1 MKVPFFDYTELYKTD
16 YPIYRESLQSVLERA
31 DFILR
36 GDLEDFE
43 RNMAKY
49 LDAKHCVGVAN
60 GTDAIWLGLRA
71 LGIGPGDEVII
82 PAHTYIATADAVWA
96 VGATPV
102 VVDIADD
109 HMISVDA
116 ARAAIS
122 SKTRAIIAVNLNGR
136 AARLDLLRDLCE
148 EKGVLL
154 LEDNAQG
161 LGAKINGQFAGTF
174 GEFSSQSFYPAKIL
188 GGLGD
193 GGAVVT
199 NSDAVMRKIRLL
211 RSHGRD
217 ENNVVVEWGF
227 NSRLDNLQAAV
238 LDSKL
243 KVLNENIANR
253 RKVAAI
259 YFEELAEVNEVQLP
273 QKVAGSHS
281 HFDSYQNYEIEAQN
295 RNELKEY
302 LAQNGVGTL
311 IQWGGKGIHQFGLEG
326 MRCES
331 VSNANRIIEHM
342 LMLPMSQYLK
352 EEQVRYVSLQIKNFY
367 SSRN

>member
-16 YPIYRESLQSVLERA
+16 YPIYKDSLNSVLERA

-43 RNMAKY
+43 TNMAAY
-49 LDAKHCVGVAN
+49 MNVKHCVGVAN

-71 LGIGPGDEVII
+71 AGIGPGDEVII

-102 VVDIADD
+102 VVDITDD
-109 HMISVDA
+109 HMISVEA
-116 ARAAIS
+116 AAGAIT

-136 AARLDLLRDLCE
+136 AARLDLLKELVSRKE
-148 EKGVLL
+148 ILL
-154 LEDNAQG
+154 FEDNAQG
-161 LGAKINGQFAGTF
+161 LGASIGGKSAGTF
-174 GEFSSQSFYPAKIL
+174 GEFASLSFYPAKIL

-199 NSDAVMRKIRLL
+199 NSEAIMKKIKLL

-227 NSRLDNLQAAV
+227 NSRLDNLQAAI

-243 KVLNENIANR
+243 KVLDENISNR
-253 RKVAAI
+253 RHVAEV
-259 YFEELAEVNEVQLP
+259 YFEELSEIAELQLP
-273 QKVAGSHS
+273 QHVAGEHE
-281 HFDSYQNYEIEAQN
+281 HFDSYQNYEIEAKH
-295 RNELKEY
+295 RDELKEF
-302 LAQNGVGTL
+302 LAENGVGTL
-311 IQWGGKGIHQFGLEG
+311 IQWGGKGVHQFGLEG
-326 MRCES
+326 IRCED
-331 VSNANRIIEHM
+331 VTNANRVIESM
-342 LMLPMSQYLK
+342 LMLPMSQYLND
-352 EEQVRYVSLQIKNFY
+352 EQVKFVASQVKKFY
-367 SSRN
+367 TTN

>member
-16 YPIYRESLQSVLERA
+16 FPIYKDSLQSVLERA

-43 RNMAKY
+43 TSLAKF
-49 LDAKHCVGVAN
+49 LNAKHCVGVAN

-71 LGIGPGDEVII
+71 LGIGPGDEVIV

-109 HMISVDA
+109 HLISVDA
-116 ARAAIS
+116 ATAAITPN
-122 SKTRAIIAVNLNGR
+122 TRAIIAVNLNGR
-136 AARLDLLRDLCE
+136 AARLDLLLKLCE
-148 EKGVLL
+148 EKGILL

-199 NSDAVMRKIRLL
+199 NSDSVMRKIKLL

-217 ENNVVVEWGF
+217 EDNVVVEWGF

-243 KVLNENIANR
+243 KVLNENISNR
-253 RKVAAI
+253 RNVASI
-259 YFEELAEVNEVQLP
+259 YFEELEGVDEIQLP
-273 QKVAGSHS
+273 QQVAGSHN
-281 HFDSYQNYEIEAQN
+281 HFDSFQNYEIEAQN
-295 RNELKEY
+295 RNGLKEY

-326 MRCES
+326 IRCED
-331 VSNANRIIEHM
+331 VPNANRIIESM
-342 LMLPMSQYLK
+342 LMLPMSQYLN
-352 EEQVRYVSLQIKNFY
+352 EEQVRYVSSVIKKFY
-367 SSRN
+367 RSRN